1 MTREHDTPEDDNSTS
16 SLKPLR
22 KNFDEGIKQGKKA
35 LKWSVKAGNYI
46 RNIPFIAHLI
56 RTATRFNDRMGS
68 PFGAAITYF
77 SFLSMIPILMVS
89 FAAAGYVLAF
99 NPELLTRLIR
109 GVANSISDPTL
120 AGTIER
126 SIDTAIRQRATVG
139 LTGLALA
146 LYSGVNWVGNLRM
159 AIRAQYHDQWE
170 PDIEV
175 KENMFLRYLRDFL
188 ALIGLLVALV
198 VTLSLTSIAGAA
210 QARIVAFLGLD
221 AIEWLRPA
229 WTAIGL
235 TISIL
240 ANYLLFTWIL
250 WILPRMKLNRK
261 SLLKGTLLAA
271 VGFEIL
277 KTIMTWL
284 LPNMAASPS
293 GAAFGSVIGLM
304 AFFYFFA
311 RLILFSAAWIATDI
325 QKNKTA

>member
-1 MTREHDTPEDDNSTS
+1 MTRENNTPEDDNSTS

-22 KNFDEGIKQGKKA
+22 KNFDEGLKQGKKA

-120 AGTIER
+120 AATIER

-159 AIRAQYHDQWE
+159 AIRA
-170 PDIEV
+170 
-175 KENMFLRYLRDFL
+175 
-188 ALIGLLVALV
+188 
-198 VTLSLTSIAGAA
+198 
-210 QARIVAFLGLD
+210 
-221 AIEWLRPA
+221 
-229 WTAIGL
+229 
-235 TISIL
+235 
-240 ANYLLFTWIL
+240 
-250 WILPRMKLNRK
+250 
-261 SLLKGTLLAA
+261 
-271 VGFEIL
+271 
-277 KTIMTWL
+277 
-284 LPNMAASPS
+284 
-293 GAAFGSVIGLM
+293 
-304 AFFYFFA
+304 
-311 RLILFSAAWIATDI
+311 
-325 QKNKTA
+325 